1 MAFNQDSLTALD
13 EALAETAFD
22 AGAWETA
29 LGLIAQA
36 GGGWAS
42 ELIGVGAQGVM
53 FSLVQGHTAQTMA
66 EFQRM
71 NGYLEE
77 ANPRMGAFQRMA
89 PNTIA
94 SEPDFVGDEN
104 LARLPLYQELLA
116 PKDSDLS
123 CIARL
128 TPARSLALGFCTMRS
143 RRQGHFQADE
153 RDRLARL
160 MPRLDAALKL
170 RMAIDSRNMQVTTAM
185 LEGLGGCAF
194 LFDVWGRVVALSESA
209 SGLTAEQSL
218 LRLTKGRLAAVDPRS
233 DRDLQ
238 AAITRACDGN
248 GPMGD
253 RYATIFLRSE
263 ERTVSARLAPM
274 PSREPAFHSAVSAIL
289 VLPREREKSAATA
302 MLRQAFGLSAAES
315 DITLMIAD
323 GKNVAAIS
331 QTRGS
336 SSQTVRDQ
344 LKSIY
349 EKTGARS
356 QSHLVSI
363 ALRLTQL

>member
-1 MAFNQDSLTALD
+1 
-13 EALAETAFD
+13 
-22 AGAWETA
+22 
-29 LGLIAQA
+29 
-36 GGGWAS
+36 
-42 ELIGVGAQGVM
+42 
-53 FSLVQGHTAQTMA
+53 
-66 EFQRM
+66 
-71 NGYLEE
+71 
-77 ANPRMGAFQRMA
+77 MA
-89 PNTIA
+89 PNRIA
-94 SEPDFVGDEN
+94 SEPDYVSDEN
-104 LARLPLYQELLA
+104 LARLPLYQEMLA

-128 TPARSLALGFCTMRS
+128 TSARSLALGFCTMRS

-153 RDRLARL
+153 RARLARL

-170 RMAIDSRNMQVTTAM
+170 RMAIDTRNMQVTTAM

-194 LFDVWGRVVALSESA
+194 LFDIWGRVVALSESA
-209 SGLTAEQSL
+209 SSLTAEQSL
-218 LRLTKGRLAAVDPRS
+218 LRLTKGRLTAVDPRS

-248 GPMGD
+248 GPMGE

-263 ERTVSARLAPM
+263 QRTVSARLAPM
-274 PSREPAFHSAVSAIL
+274 PSRDPAFHSAASAIL
-289 VLPREREKSAATA
+289 VVPREREKSAAAT
-302 MLRQAFGLSAAES
+302 MLRDAFSLSVAEI
-315 DITLMIAD
+315 DIALMIAE
-323 GKNVAAIS
+323 GKSVAGIS
-331 QTRGS
+331 GVRGS

-363 ALRLTQL
+363 VLHLTRI